1 MKRQSRLSGRQP
13 PKGSYRSVPAGVPP
27 VSPRRGLNSQK
38 EAAARNDRKRQRRVG
53 AFRRC
58 LDLVR
63 GLMVLVLAVAAV
75 GGGGWAAWRAFEGSS
90 LLILR
95 DVAVE
100 GNRLHDRKAV
110 LERAGLELG
119 MKLPLIRAGKVEDAL
134 RALPGVADVD
144 VTRKWPSGLS
154 IRITEQQPVACG
166 YSRGWKGLAP
176 DGSTLPGLA
185 KDAADLP
192 VIDGFASLG
201 EARRAELGAFLEAA
215 RREYPSLYA
224 GFSQLTVLG
233 QPAARPVPARKDA
246 SRGPPEAA
254 PKPLVPA
261 DLEIV
266 LRDGHLK
273 VQIEMGNKSLTSL
286 EFLQTLMRRQGA
298 ALEGG
303 RTVDLRVEGYAY
315 VR

>member
-1 MKRQSRLSGRQP
+1 MKRLSKSGRQP

-38 EAAARNDRKRQRRVG
+38 EAAARNDRKRQRRAG
-53 AFRRC
+53 SFRRF
-58 LDLVR
+58 LSLVR
-63 GLMVLVLAVAAV
+63 ALMVAVLAAAAV

-119 MKLPLIRAGKVEDAL
+119 MKLPLIRPGRVEDSL
-134 RALPGVADVD
+134 RALPGVADAE
-144 VTRKWPSGLS
+144 VTRRWPSGLA

-185 KDAADLP
+185 REAADLP

-215 RREYPSLYA
+215 RREFPSLYA
-224 GFSQLTVLG
+224 GFSQLTVQNQG
-233 QPAARPVPARKDA
+233 SERPAAAR
-246 SRGPPEAA
+246 RGPPEAA
-254 PKPLVPA
+254 PKPLAPA

-266 LRDGHLK
+266 LRDGRLK
-273 VQIEMGNKSLTSL
+273 VQIEMGNKSLASL